1 MRALC
6 NHYQRRRQIC
16 DVLVPFFCSVILVP
30 TNILMHNLGSFTMT
44 TSIYAKYIFLARTN
58 FMLCTCSFF
67 STDCILNNEIL
78 VRSGYSWTSASTLR
92 SIFVIHFQLLPVPT
106 RSDVILKNCTY
117 IPCFCIDCTCCLNWY
132 DRFHCSRCIVV
143 FLTYHFKLV
152 FFLLL
157 FRNAEY

>member
-78 VRSGYSWTSASTLR
+78 VRNGYSWTSASTLR
-92 SIFVIHFQLLPVPT
+92 SIFVIHSSFCLYQHVLTSFSKTVHTFPV
-106 RSDVILKNCTY
+106 SV
-117 IPCFCIDCTCCLNWY
+117 
-132 DRFHCSRCIVV
+132 
-143 FLTYHFKLV
+143 LT
-152 FFLLL
+152 
-157 FRNAEY
+157 APAA